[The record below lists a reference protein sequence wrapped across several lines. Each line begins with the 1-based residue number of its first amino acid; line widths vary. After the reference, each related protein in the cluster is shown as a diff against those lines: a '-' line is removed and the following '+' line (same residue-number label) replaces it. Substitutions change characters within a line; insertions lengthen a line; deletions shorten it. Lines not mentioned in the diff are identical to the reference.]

1 MITALANFNAAIAWA
16 DLPLPKFLDDPWDK
30 ASATAPDPGTPWQ
43 PDRPLPQ
50 VPETPLELPEN
61 LKAKPLTLADLTDF
75 ALRNN
80 PQTRGAWAAARANA
94 AAVGVAQANYLP
106 QLDGQFSIA
115 KNRAASTSGIASPR
129 LTRYGPS
136 ISLSYLLLDFG
147 TRAGQL
153 QTAEYN
159 LLAANLNQNQVIQ
172 DVVLQVEQAYYQLL
186 GLQALE
192 SANQQSLKNAEA
204 NLDAAKQRR
213 EAGLATIGD
222 VYQAETAVAQAQLLL
237 QQTQGQVASAQA
249 QVTNAVGLTVTTAFM
264 LEPWP
269 AIAPIE
275 TISQSVE
282 QLLAQAKTARPD
294 LIAAQ
299 AKVQAAQ
306 GQVQAAA
313 GQGRPSLSFT
323 ASSGQARFRE
333 LPSVAESSIGLTLR
347 VPLFAGFRT
356 AYSVSQAKAQVE
368 QTEAQRDQLL
378 SLVQLQVWQAYF
390 NQQTAAATIKSASTL
405 LRSATQAAEVAQA
418 RYRGGVGTI
427 LEVLST
433 QAAEANAHVQNI
445 QAQLNWYVGLAQLG
459 HAVGTLQTNG
469 EYLGRQ

>member
-80 PQTRGAWAAARANA
+80 PQTRSAWAAARANA
-94 AAVGVAQANYLP
+94 AAVGDAQANYVP

-222 VYQAETAVAQAQLLL
+222 VYQAETAVAQAQLVL
-237 QQTQGQVASAQA
+237 QQTQGQVANAQA
-249 QVTNAVGLTVTTAFM
+249 QVANAVGLRVNTALM

-269 AIAPIE
+269 AVAPVE

-299 AKVQAAQ
+299 AKVRAAQ

-313 GQGRPSLSFT
+313 GQGRPSLSLT
-323 ASSGQARFRE
+323 AGAGQAHFRDTTV
-333 LPSVAESSIGLTLR
+333 SESNIGLTLR
-347 VPLFAGFRT
+347 VPLFTGFRT
-356 AYSVSQAKAQVE
+356 AYSITQSK
-368 QTEAQRDQLL
+368 AQRDQLL
-378 SLVQLQVWQAYF
+378 SQVQLQVWQAYF
-390 NQQTAAATIKSASTL
+390 NQQTAAVTIKSAGAL
-405 LRSATQAAEVAQA
+405 LRSATQAAQVAQA

-427 LEVLST
+427 LEVLNT
-433 QAAEANAHVQNI
+433 QAAEANENVQNN

-459 HAVGTLQTNG
+459 HAVGTLQING
-469 EYLGRQ
+469 EYSVRQ